1 MRRRTAYL
9 VIVLIAAIIFAFGN
23 DVLRRVAP
31 EGARFADT
39 LLAEVVGDEKI
50 ERTAAA
56 LPPAARRLVILVAG
70 QSNAGN
76 WGAKRTQP
84 NHADVLNYEV
94 QTNTLY
100 RARDPMAGTDGFGG
114 SFMPRLGDLL
124 IDAGVADAVVFVPIA
139 VGSTSV
145 ADWTFL
151 AFKDRLAQGAAAAQR
166 AGLAPDLILWQQ
178 GESDAIE
185 RTPTAFYIRRFE
197 KMIEGLRTVSQAPV
211 FVAIASHCGE
221 ESKPGEADVRAAQ
234 IAVVSQERKIYAG
247 PDQDKITERR
257 AEDDCHMT
265 DVGLAKA
272 AEAWAEMIKNWRARQ
287 DSNLRP
293 PVSETDTLSN

>member
-9 VIVLIAAIIFAFGN
+9 LIVLIAAFIFAFGH
-23 DVLRRVAP
+23 DVLQRVAP
-31 EGARFADT
+31 GASSLVDL
-39 LLAEVVGDEKI
+39 LLATVAGNEKI
-50 ERTAAA
+50 ERASA
-56 LPPAARRLVILVAG
+56 PFPRVERRLVIMVAG

-84 NHADVLNYEV
+84 SHPDVLNYDI
-94 QTNTLY
+94 QGGNLY

-166 AGLAPDLILWQQ
+166 AGLAPDVILWQQ
-178 GESDAIE
+178 GESDAVE
-185 RTPTAFYIRRFE
+185 STPTVFYIRRFE
-197 KMIEGLRTVSQAPV
+197 KMIEGLRAVSDAPV
-211 FVAIASHCGE
+211 LVAIASHCGE
-221 ESKPGEADVRAAQ
+221 ESKPGEAAVRAAQ
-234 IAVVSQERKIYAG
+234 VAVVSQERKIYAG
-247 PDQDKITERR
+247 PDQDKITDRR

-265 DVGLAKA
+265 EVGLAKA
-272 AEAWAEMIKNWRARQ
+272 ADAWAHIIRGWAAAKAGT
-287 DSNLRP
+287 P
-293 PVSETDTLSN
+293 AGP